1 MGSTAQFALKGE
13 TSDRQRSGK
22 ARVPKYF
29 GAKMSRVKRS
39 AMQFECIA
47 KMANLSQYCTSFANS
62 GRPIKRYLQGKRK
75 EKESIQLHN
84 YQGEPQEKPRQD

>member
-1 MGSTAQFALKGE
+1 MVSTGACSAAGIP
-13 TSDRQRSGK
+13 DRQRSGK

-29 GAKMSRVKRS
+29 GANISRGKRS

-47 KMANLSQYCTSFANS
+47 KMANLSQYCTSFVGTDGPS
-62 GRPIKRYLQGKRK
+62 KVLLGGKRK

-84 YQGEPQEKPRQD
+84 YQG